1 MWFYQEKM
9 KMKMV
14 PVDHD
19 TGMLTSF
26 IRRPHCKVNIP
37 PLRTVFS
44 INRQI
49 VHCPVFCVLRSI

>member
-1 MWFYQEKM
+1 MWFYQE

-26 IRRPHCKVNIP
+26 IRRPQYKVNIP
-37 PLRTVFS
+37 SLHTVFS
-44 INRQI
+44 INRKI
-49 VHCPVFCVLRSI
+49 VRFPV